1 MKVELVRLASVRG
14 WCKSKA
20 LIEILYQSSL
30 CGYERAVWIESV
42 CPDSNQ
48 EAAEINKVMQEI
60 VNKLQ

>member
-20 LIEILYQSSL
+20 LVEVLYHSSVY
-30 CGYERAVWIESV
+30 GYERSVWIESTT
-42 CPDSNQ
+42 PDNNV
-48 EAAEINKVMQEI
+48 EAAELNRLMQEI

>member
-20 LIEILYQSSL
+20 LVEILYYSSVY
-30 CGYERAVWIESV
+30 GYERAVWIESTT
-42 CPDSNQ
+42 PDNNV
-48 EAAEINKVMQEI
+48 EAAELNRLMQEI